1 MSGPA
6 VRVAWSR
13 GARRNPLELLAVLI
27 DRPPGALRLRRGPY
41 GKPALEPDGPWFNWS
56 HSEHATVVAVSSE
69 VEVGVDV
76 ERLRPLPR
84 VLALAERHL
93 PAEAPTLAAQVP
105 ERRAEPFLAAWC
117 RHEARLKCLGVGLTG
132 PDTGD
137 PVTVVDLPA
146 PTGFRAALAV
156 RGQRAPHVLTEV
168 R

>member
-13 GARRNPLELLAVLI
+13 GAGCNPLELLAVLI
-27 DRPPGALRLRRGPY
+27 DTPPGALRLRRGPY
-41 GKPALEPDGPWFNWS
+41 GKPALEPGPWFNSS
-56 HSEHATVVAVSSE
+56 HSEHAAVVAVSSE
-69 VEVGVDV
+69 VELGVDV

-93 PAEAPTLAAQVP
+93 PADAPALAALVP

-146 PTGFRAALAV
+146 PAGFRAALAV
-156 RGQRAPHVLTEV
+156 RGQQAPHVWTEAT
-168 R
+168 

>member
-13 GARRNPLELLAVLI
+13 GGGRHPLELLAVLI
-27 DRPPGALRLRRGPY
+27 DKPPGALRLRRGPY

-56 HSEHATVVAVSSE
+56 HCERATVVAVSSE

-76 ERLRPLPR
+76 ELVRPVPR

-93 PAEAPTLAAQVP
+93 PADAPALASLVP
-105 ERRAEPFLAAWC
+105 ERRTEPLLAAWC

-137 PVTVVDLPA
+137 PVITVDLPA

-156 RGQRAPHVLTEV
+156 RGPLAPHVWTETA
-168 R
+168 